1 MEGLKHTMNE
11 HQKKDSGADKKIK
24 RLARKPPG
32 FIRQEKSRPLACFF
46 ALIARLTL
54 GPLRAATRLLQTRF
68 LTFLRAR
75 ITRHVPKFFQYFT
88 IGWIELYQGASNT

>member
-1 MEGLKHTMNE
+1 MNE

-54 GPLRAATRLLQTRF
+54 GPLRFARRLFSSAAFWRLLGMKNSV
-68 LTFLRAR
+68 LTLL
-75 ITRHVPKFFQYFT
+75 
-88 IGWIELYQGASNT
+88 EM